1 VVTSAAAR
9 SRSPDPE
16 TQADPT
22 PMKVPRFVAACGIA
36 FAASAAHAQAPPPL
50 PPPVSQEAPRP
61 SPPPSASP
69 APEPAVV
76 IRTPTGAEARG
87 DVAPASRWQAD
98 VDRLDADLR
107 LRLMSA
113 SDPAAA
119 WLAGEL
125 EETDVES
132 QLRHYAAARVAV
144 PNDRLYLASLGVAC
158 MQPVR
163 PVQPPCDAVDR
174 LADWARRD
182 ADNGVP
188 SLLLAGRAQKR
199 GEADSAA
206 SFVEQAALAPRFD
219 DYWSERPARWWTY
232 LRAIDGVEPAVR
244 AKAAANYAAFA
255 GDLAW
260 ALPLR
265 ALCADDRDKDRERP
279 LRMRTACASVGTAM
293 ADRGATFAL
302 RRVGARI
309 AELNAADDKARALA
323 QRRHAAILATAA
335 QCAQLTPDFAAAFES
350 GAAAERAK
358 AVEQFAAW
366 AGAQAGE
373 GEVRACERRI
383 AAARK

>member
-1 VVTSAAAR
+1 
-9 SRSPDPE
+9 
-16 TQADPT
+16 
-22 PMKVPRFVAACGIA
+22 MKFPRFVAACGIA

-50 PPPVSQEAPRP
+50 PPPVPQEAPRP
-61 SPPPSASP
+61 APASSTSS

-98 VDRLDADLR
+98 LDRLDADLR

-113 SDPAAA
+113 SDPPAA

-125 EETDVES
+125 EDTDIES
-132 QLRHYAAARVAV
+132 QLRHFAAARVAL

-206 SFVEQAALAPRFD
+206 SFVEQAAMAPRFD
-219 DYWSERPARWWTY
+219 DYWSERPARWWAY
-232 LRAIDGVEPAVR
+232 LRAMDGVEPAVR
-244 AKAAANYAAFA
+244 AKAAANYAATA

-260 ALPLR
+260 TLPLR
-265 ALCADDRDKDRERP
+265 ALCAEDRDNDRERLP
-279 LRMRTACASVGTAM
+279 RMRTACASAGAAM

-309 AELNAADDKARALA
+309 AELNAADDKARGLA

-335 QCAQLTPDFAAAFES
+335 QCAQVTPDFSAAFES
-350 GAAAERAK
+350 AAAAERTK
-358 AVEQFAAW
+358 GVEQFAAW

-383 AAARK
+383 AAAHK

>member
-1 VVTSAAAR
+1 
-9 SRSPDPE
+9 
-16 TQADPT
+16 
-22 PMKVPRFVAACGIA
+22 MKFLPFVAACGVA
-36 FAASAAHAQAPPPL
+36 FATSVACGQAPPPL
-50 PPPVSQEAPRP
+50 PPPAQRDAEPP
-61 SPPPSASP
+61 SPPRSVPT
-69 APEPAVV
+69 APDPAVV

-144 PNDRLYLASLGVAC
+144 PNERLYLASLGVAC
-158 MQPVR
+158 MQPMR
-163 PVQPPCDAVDR
+163 PVQPACDAVDR

-206 SFVEQAALAPRFD
+206 SFVEQAALASRFD
-219 DYWSERPARWWTY
+219 DYWSERAARWWSY
-232 LRAIDGVEPAVR
+232 LRAIDGVDPAVR
-244 AKAAANYAAFA
+244 AKAAANYAAT
-255 GDLAW
+255 GDLPW

-265 ALCADDRDKDRERP
+265 ALCADDRDKDRERVP
-279 LRMRTACASVGTAM
+279 RMRTACASAGAAL
-293 ADRGATFAL
+293 ADRGTTFAL

-309 AELNAADDKARALA
+309 AEINAADDTARGLA
-323 QRRHAAILATAA
+323 QRQHAAILASAA
-335 QCAQLTPDFAAAFES
+335 RCAQVTPDFAAAFES
-350 GAAAERAK
+350 AAAADRAK
-358 AVEQFAAW
+358 GVEQFAAW
-366 AGAQAGE
+366 ASAQASD

>member
-9 SRSPDPE
+9 SRLPDPE
-16 TQADPT
+16 TQPDPT
-22 PMKVPRFVAACGIA
+22 PMKFPWFVAACGIA

-50 PPPVSQEAPRP
+50 PPPVPQEAPRP
-61 SPPPSASP
+61 SPPPSTSP

-98 VDRLDADLR
+98 VDRLDADVR

-125 EETDVES
+125 EDTDIES
-132 QLRHYAAARVAV
+132 QLRHYAAARVSV

-244 AKAAANYAAFA
+244 ARAAANYAGIA
-255 GDLAW
+255 GGLAL
-260 ALPLR
+260 ALATR
-265 ALCADDRDKDRERP
+265 ALCGDFRD
-279 LRMRTACASVGTAM
+279 
-293 ADRGATFAL
+293 
-302 RRVGARI
+302 
-309 AELNAADDKARALA
+309 
-323 QRRHAAILATAA
+323 
-335 QCAQLTPDFAAAFES
+335 
-350 GAAAERAK
+350 
-358 AVEQFAAW
+358 
-366 AGAQAGE
+366 
-373 GEVRACERRI
+373 
-383 AAARK
+383 

>member
-1 VVTSAAAR
+1 MSAPLR

-16 TQADPT
+16 PERPTQS
-22 PMKVPRFVAACGIA
+22 PMKFPPFVAACGIA

-50 PPPVSQEAPRP
+50 PPPAQQEAAPP
-61 SPPPSASP
+61 SPRSAP
-69 APEPAVV
+69 AAPEPAVV

-98 VDRLDADLR
+98 LDRLDADLR

-113 SDPAAA
+113 SEPASA

-125 EETDVES
+125 EDTDIES
-132 QLRHYAAARVAV
+132 QLRHYAAARVAG

-163 PVQPPCDAVDR
+163 PIQPPCDAVDR

-219 DYWSERPARWWTY
+219 DYWSERAARWWAY
-232 LRAIDGVEPAVR
+232 LRAIDGVDPAVR
-244 AKAAANYAAFA
+244 AKAAANYAAT

-260 ALPLR
+260 TLPLR
-265 ALCADDRDKDRERP
+265 ALCADDRDKDRERVP
-279 LRMRTACASVGTAM
+279 RMRTACASAGAAM

-309 AELNAADDKARALA
+309 AEVNAADDKARGLA

-335 QCAQLTPDFAAAFES
+335 RCAQVTPDFAAVFES
-350 GAAAERAK
+350 AAAADRAQG
-358 AVEQFAAW
+358 VEQFAAW
-366 AGAQAGE
+366 ASAQAID

>member
-1 VVTSAAAR
+1 
-9 SRSPDPE
+9 
-16 TQADPT
+16 
-22 PMKVPRFVAACGIA
+22 MKFPPFVAACGIA
-36 FAASAAHAQAPPPL
+36 FATSASYAQAPPPL
-50 PPPVSQEAPRP
+50 PPPAQQEAAAPPRSASPAPASPPRP
-61 SPPPSASP
+61 SAP

-76 IRTPTGAEARG
+76 VRTPTGAEAHG
-87 DVAPASRWQAD
+87 DAAPASRWQAD
-98 VDRLDADLR
+98 LDRLDADLR

-113 SDPAAA
+113 SEPATA

-163 PVQPPCDAVDR
+163 PVQPSCDALDR

-219 DYWSERPARWWTY
+219 DYWSERAARWWAY
-232 LRAIDGVEPAVR
+232 LRAVDGVDPVVR
-244 AKAAANYAAFA
+244 AKAAANYAAT
-255 GDLAW
+255 GELAW

-265 ALCADDRDKDRERP
+265 ALCANDRDKDREQVP
-279 LRMRTACASVGTAM
+279 RMRTACASAGAAM

-309 AELNAADDKARALA
+309 AEVNAADDKARALA
-323 QRRHAAILATAA
+323 QRRHAVILATAA
-335 QCAQLTPDFAAAFES
+335 RCAQVTPDFATAFES
-350 GAAAERAK
+350 SAAADRTK
-358 AVEQFAAW
+358 AVEQFAVW
-366 AGAQAGE
+366 ASAQAGE

>member
-1 VVTSAAAR
+1 MKFPLFVTACGLVLATSAA
-9 SRSPDPE
+9 
-16 TQADPT
+16 
-22 PMKVPRFVAACGIA
+22 C
-36 FAASAAHAQAPPPL
+36 AQAPPPL
-50 PPPVSQEAPRP
+50 PPPAQQEAPPPSQPRSA
-61 SPPPSASP
+61 SPPRSAPP

-87 DVAPASRWQAD
+87 DVAPVSRWQAD
-98 VDRLDADLR
+98 LDRLDADLR
-107 LRLMSA
+107 LRLMTA
-113 SDPAAA
+113 SEPATA

-125 EETDVES
+125 EDTDVES
-132 QLRHYAAARVAV
+132 QLRHYAAARVAA

-188 SLLLAGRAQKR
+188 SLLLAGRAEKR

-219 DYWSERPARWWTY
+219 DYWSERAARWWAY
-232 LRAIDGVEPAVR
+232 LRAVDGVDAAVR
-244 AKAAANYAAFA
+244 AKAAANYAASR
-255 GDLAW
+255 DPAW

-265 ALCADDRDKDRERP
+265 ALCVDDRDSSREP
-279 LRMRTACASVGTAM
+279 VPRMRAACASAGAAM

-309 AELNAADDKARALA
+309 AEINAGDDKARGLA
-323 QRRHAAILATAA
+323 QRQHAAILATAA
-335 QCAQLTPDFAAAFES
+335 RCAQVTPDFAAAFES
-350 GAAAERAK
+350 AAAAERAK

-366 AGAQAGE
+366 ANAQDEE
-373 GEVRACERRI
+373 GEVRACERRM